1 MKYAQEFGKMFQM
14 IEDGVSTRSP
24 RMLDSMHN
32 AIAMQVEA
40 LGYKTQREAEF
51 IGAYGTK
58 KVDIAILNEKSEIIG
73 AIMFKGIRSNYNK
86 NSNNYFEN
94 MRGENS
100 LFLDKDIPVYQIIFI
115 PTLVKKKDDTWEHP
129 TEKSY
134 VNYCNYIQSYLPSK
148 AKVGVYYFDVDY
160 STNVALYSDKKVP
173 CIEETLS
180 EGIDNFVK
188 EYL

>member
-14 IEDGVSTRSP
+14 IKDGISTRSP

-58 KVDIAILNEKSEIIG
+58 KVDVAIINDKSEIIG
-73 AIMFKGIRSNYNK
+73 AIMFKGIRANYNK
-86 NSNNYFEN
+86 NSNNYFEG
-94 MRGENS
+94 MIGENS

-115 PTLVKKKDDTWEHP
+115 PTVIKKNNAWECP

-134 VNYCNYIQSYLPSK
+134 TNYCNYIQSYLPPK

-160 STNVALYSDKKVP
+160 STNTALYSDKRVP
-173 CIEETLS
+173 CVEKTLS
-180 EGIDNFVK
+180 EGIDNFIK
-188 EYL
+188 EYF